1 VIARPAVRSPEGEGL
16 GAVLRDFQ
24 REGFVGNL
32 RVAGPDV
39 ACGTCGSVL
48 RPADL
53 LVHRLRRLEGASDPD
68 DMLAVVGASCRGC
81 GTDGTL
87 VLGYGP
93 AADPLDAAVLAGLVI
108 PEAVPTGSPIGRPG
122 A

>member
-1 VIARPAVRSPEGEGL
+1 MTTRPDARSPEGEGL
-16 GAVLRDFQ
+16 GAVLRDLQ

-32 RVAGPDV
+32 RVAGVDV
-39 ACGTCGSVL
+39 VCGTCGSVL

-93 AADPLDAAVLAGLVI
+93 AGDPDDGAVLAGLEL
-108 PEAVPTGSPIGRPG
+108 PEALPAGPAP